1 MAASLLTVSGT
12 ATRLASSAAP
22 FGHTRTTEASVFWIM
37 AVVAVVAALGVVF
50 SKNAVHA
57 AIALAALM
65 VSFAIFF
72 GMQDAPFLA
81 IVQVV
86 VYAGAVM
93 ALFLFVVML
102 IGVDSSDSLVE
113 TIRGQRIATGLFGLG
128 FVVLVVGVLGH
139 AISGATAVGLA
150 SANAGGNV
158 QGIARLIF
166 TTYFWPFEV
175 VSALLIVAAL
185 GAMVLAHRER
195 TEPRPTQ
202 ADRMRARFRSE
213 HPVLPH
219 SGPGVF
225 AAGDA
230 ADRPALL
237 PTGAPDRDSVYPE
250 LSGGTGGADEP
261 RGSTP

>member
-1 MAASLLTVSGT
+1 MADHLLTVSGAAARLT
-12 ATRLASSAAP
+12 ASAAP
-22 FGHTRTTEASVFWIM
+22 FGQTHATEASVFWIM
-37 AVVAVVAALGVVF
+37 SIIAVIAALGVVF

-57 AIALAALM
+57 AMALAALM

-72 GMQDAPFLA
+72 GIEDAPFLA
-81 IVQVV
+81 IVQIV

-102 IGVDSSDSLVE
+102 IGVDSADSLVE
-113 TIRGQRIATGLFGLG
+113 TIRGQRIATGLFGLA

-139 AISGATAVGLA
+139 AIAGTKAVGLA

-175 VSALLIVAAL
+175 ISALLIVAAL

-202 ADRMRARFRSE
+202 ADRMRARFRSD

-230 ADRPALL
+230 ADRAALL
-237 PTGAPDRDSVYPE
+237 PSGAPDRDSVFPE
-250 LSGGTGGADEP
+250 LSGGTGGTDEP

>member
-1 MAASLLTVSGT
+1 MATSLLTAS
-12 ATRLASSAAP
+12 ATRIAASSAP
-22 FGHTRTTEASVFWIM
+22 FGHTHTSEAAVFWVM
-37 AVVAVVAALGVVF
+37 AVISVIAALAVVF

-72 GMQDAPFLA
+72 GIEDAPFLA
-81 IVQVV
+81 IVQIV

-113 TIRGQRIATGLFGLG
+113 TIRGQRLATGAFGLA

-139 AISGATAVGLA
+139 AIAGTKAVGLA

-202 ADRMRARFRSE
+202 ADRMRARFRSD
-213 HPVLPH
+213 HPLLPH

-237 PTGAPDRDSVYPE
+237 PTGAPDRDSVFPE
-250 LSGGTGGADEP
+250 LSGGTGGRDEP